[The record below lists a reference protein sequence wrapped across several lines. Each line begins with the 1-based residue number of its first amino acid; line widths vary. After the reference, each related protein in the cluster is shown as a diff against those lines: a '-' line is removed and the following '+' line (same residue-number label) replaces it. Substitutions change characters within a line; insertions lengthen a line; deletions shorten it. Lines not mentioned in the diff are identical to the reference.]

1 MNAIGH
7 IILYLRYIIVKKEFD
22 WPHKN
27 IVVPQLR
34 RSAPRYPQHLRIWP
48 AFGRYEHNGTGI
60 AQVEPVHWPVYPI
73 H

>member
-34 RSAPRYPQHLRIWP
+34 RGAPRHRQYFGGRA
-48 AFGRYEHNGTGI
+48 AFGGHDHNGTGI
-60 AQVEPVHWPVYPI
+60 AQVEPVHRPLYAI